1 MTQQYYKLDLCADIS
16 NLTDLSISRTK
27 ALLEAIAQNN
37 DYSFIKLMKFPASG
51 ELKAECIIVEVECDG
66 IPSKN
71 TVGLQYCERLVLFIS
86 TDPEQL
92 VQVFALRK
100 DFPTLMHQNQSRKGQ
115 PASLCLYFEPTISV
129 LRTWTPQNFL
139 RRIQWWLEKSSKNE
153 LHPAD
158 QPVEHLF
165 FQSKYELILPW
176 NFEELRKNH
185 SSFIIRR
192 GSQRKNE
199 GFSCHLLVDKN
210 QSANDLRLKFIQLE
224 LPPIVHGVVESDPV
238 NFGELSDLLLN
249 RNINLIDE
257 LRSVLHELIDEK
269 GTSVLSNHEGTLI
282 LLQIPLSRSIGNE
295 PEQII
300 YRAFL
305 TETDLFDLGVELN
318 ILMKHE
324 DVYYRD
330 HLFFA
335 DQKII
340 NRKWQDYPLEAVDVL
355 KINTP
360 QAAREQSGIAE
371 EGPTG
376 VLVGAGSLGSTL
388 INLWGRSGWGKWTI
402 VDKDYI
408 KPHNLSRHVAH
419 RYQVG
424 EPKAKVVAELHSLAV
439 DDALIITS
447 LIADATDLIKDS
459 SSPILRTASIVI
471 DASTTLE
478 YPRAAS
484 NDNSLAR
491 HISVFITPDGNGS
504 VLLVEDAERK
514 IRLRTL
520 EAQYYR
526 SLLENDLGNIHLT
539 NTIGT
544 FWSGAGCR
552 DISVVLPYSKV
563 MGQACTVAE
572 QIQNLALLPQ
582 AFIKIWQR
590 EPETGAT
597 YAYNFPVHLE
607 SFFSLDDI
615 ILFIDN
621 GVLDLLFHMRKQC
634 LPNETGGVLLGYY
647 DFNIKVVVIVTALPA
662 PPDSKSTP
670 ISFERG
676 TLGLAEKI
684 QEAADR
690 TMGMVGYI
698 GEWHSHP
705 PGHSTSMSGEDIV
718 QLTHL
723 ARGMAEDGLPAIS
736 LIVGDEDFQVFK
748 GERSS

>member
-1 MTQQYYKLDLCADIS
+1 MTQEYYKLDRCADVP
-16 NLTDLSISRTK
+16 NLNDLSISRTK
-27 ALLEAIAQNN
+27 ALLEAITQNN
-37 DYSFIKLMKFPASG
+37 DYSFIKLMRFPASG
-51 ELKAECIIVEVECDG
+51 ELEAECIIVEVECDG
-66 IPSKN
+66 IPSRN
-71 TVGLQYCERLVLFIS
+71 TVGLQYRERLALFIPID
-86 TDPEQL
+86 TEQL

-100 DFPTLMHQNQSRKGQ
+100 NFPTLMHQNQRGRDQ

-158 QPVEHLF
+158 QPVENLF

-176 NFEELRKNH
+176 DFEELRKNH

-192 GSQRKNE
+192 GSLRENE
-199 GFSCHLLVDKN
+199 GFACHLLVDQN
-210 QSANDLRLKFIQLE
+210 QSTKDIRLKFIQLE
-224 LPPIVHGVVESDPV
+224 LPPIIHGIVESNPI
-238 NFGELSDLLLN
+238 NFGELFDLLSN
-249 RNINLIDE
+249 RNVNLIDE
-257 LRSVLHELIDEK
+257 LRSVLHDLIDEK
-269 GTSVLSNHEGTLI
+269 GTSVLQKNEGTLI
-282 LLQIPLSRSIGNE
+282 LLQIPLSRSVDNQ
-295 PEQII
+295 PEHVI

-305 TETDLFDLGVELN
+305 TQTDLFDLGIELN
-318 ILMKHE
+318 ILMEHE
-324 DVYYRD
+324 NVYYRYTPI
-330 HLFFA
+330 FA
-335 DQKII
+335 DQKI
-340 NRKWQDYPLEAVDVL
+340 NDTKWRDHPLEAVDVL
-355 KINTP
+355 RINTP
-360 QAAREQSGIAE
+360 QTAREQSGINE

-376 VLVGAGSLGSTL
+376 VLIGAGSLGSTL

-419 RYQVG
+419 RYHVG
-424 EPKAKVVAELHSLAV
+424 EPKATVVAQIHSLAV
-439 DDALIITS
+439 DNASTITS

-484 NDNSLAR
+484 NDDSLSR
-491 HISVFITPDGNGS
+491 HISVFITPDGNGA
-504 VLLVEDAERK
+504 VLLVEDIERK
-514 IRLRTL
+514 IKLRTL

-526 SLLENDLGNIHLT
+526 ALLQHELGNAHLS

-552 DISVVLPYSKV
+552 DISVVLPYSRI

-572 QIQNLALLPQ
+572 QIQKLALLPE
-582 AFIKIWQR
+582 ASIKIWQR
-590 EPETGAT
+590 DPETSAT
-597 YAYNFPVHLE
+597 CAYNFPVQLE
-607 SFFSLDDI
+607 HYFSLDDI
-615 ILFIDN
+615 TLFIDN
-621 GVLDLLFHMRKQC
+621 GVLDLLFQMRKQC

-647 DFNIKVVVIVTALPA
+647 DFNIKAVVIVTAMPA
-662 PPDSKSTP
+662 PLDSKSTP

-676 TLGLAEKI
+676 TLGLAKKI
-684 QEAADR
+684 QEAMDR

-705 PGHSTSMSGEDIV
+705 PGHSTSMSRDDIV

-723 ARGMAEDGLPAIS
+723 AQGMAEDGLPAIS
-736 LIVGDEDFQVFK
+736 LIVGDDDFQVFK
-748 GERSS
+748 GERS

>member
-1 MTQQYYKLDLCADIS
+1 MTQEYYKLDLCADIP

-71 TVGLQYCERLVLFIS
+71 TVGLQYREHLALFVP
-86 TDPEQL
+86 TDLEQL

-100 DFPTLMHQNQSRKGQ
+100 DFPTLMHQNQRRKGQ

-192 GSQRKNE
+192 GSQRENE
-199 GFSCHLLVDKN
+199 GFSCHLLVDQN
-210 QSANDLRLKFIQLE
+210 QSANDIRLKLIQLE
-224 LPPIVHGVVESDPV
+224 LPPIIHGAVESDPI
-238 NFGELSDLLLN
+238 NFGELFDLLSN

-269 GTSVLSNHEGTLI
+269 GASVLSNHEGTLI
-282 LLQIPLSRSIGNE
+282 LLQIPLSRSIDNE

-305 TETDLFDLGVELN
+305 TKTDLFDLGVELN

-324 DVYYRD
+324 NVYYRD
-330 HLFFA
+330 TPIFA

-340 NRKWQDYPLEAVDVL
+340 DTKWQDYPLEAVDVL
-355 KINTP
+355 KINTL
-360 QAAREQSGIAE
+360 QAAREQSSINE

-419 RYQVG
+419 RYHVG
-424 EPKAKVVAELHSLAV
+424 EPKAKVVAQLHSLAV
-439 DDALIITS
+439 DDASIITS

-491 HISVFITPDGNGS
+491 HISVFITPDGNGV

-526 SLLENDLGNIHLT
+526 SLLQNDLGNIHLT

-552 DISVVLPYSKV
+552 DISVVLPYSKI

-572 QIQNLALLPQ
+572 QIQNLALLPE

-615 ILFIDN
+615 TLFIDN
-621 GVLDLLFHMRKQC
+621 GVLDLLFQMRKQC

-647 DFNIKVVVIVTALPA
+647 DFNIKAVVIVTALPA

-670 ISFERG
+670 TSFERG

-684 QEAADR
+684 QEASDR

-705 PGHSTSMSGEDIV
+705 PGHSTSMSRDDIV

-723 ARGMAEDGLPAIS
+723 AQGMAEDGLPAIS
-736 LIVGDEDFQVFK
+736 LIVGDDDFQVFK
-748 GERSS
+748 GERSL

>member
-1 MTQQYYKLDLCADIS
+1 MTQEYYKLDLCADIP
-16 NLTDLSISRTK
+16 NLTDLSTSRTK
-27 ALLEAIAQNN
+27 ALLEAIAHNN

-71 TVGLQYCERLVLFIS
+71 TVGLQYRERLALFVP

-100 DFPTLMHQNQSRKGQ
+100 DFPTLMHQNQRRKGQ

-192 GSQRKNE
+192 SSQRENE
-199 GFSCHLLVDKN
+199 GFSCHLLMDQN
-210 QSANDLRLKFIQLE
+210 QSANDIRLKLIQLE
-224 LPPIVHGVVESDPV
+224 LPSIIHGSVESDPI
-238 NFGELSDLLLN
+238 NFGELFELLSN

-269 GTSVLSNHEGTLI
+269 GASVLSNHEGTLI
-282 LLQIPLSRSIGNE
+282 LLQIPLSRSIDNG

-305 TETDLFDLGVELN
+305 TKTDIFDLGVELN

-324 DVYYRD
+324 NVYYRD
-330 HLFFA
+330 TPIFA
-335 DQKII
+335 DQKITDT
-340 NRKWQDYPLEAVDVL
+340 KWRDCPLEAVDVL

-360 QAAREQSGIAE
+360 QIAREQSGINE
-371 EGPTG
+371 EGPAG

-419 RYQVG
+419 RYHVG
-424 EPKAKVVAELHSLAV
+424 EPKATVVAQLHSLAV
-439 DDALIITS
+439 DDASIITS
-447 LIADATDLIKDS
+447 LIVDATDLIKDS
-459 SSPILRTASIVI
+459 SSAILRTASIVI

-478 YPRAAS
+478 YPRSAS
-484 NDNSLAR
+484 NDDSLSR
-491 HISVFITPDGNGS
+491 HISVFITPDGNGA

-514 IRLRTL
+514 IKLRTL

-526 SLLENDLGNIHLT
+526 ALLQNELGNVHLS

-552 DISVVLPYSKV
+552 DISVVLPYSKI

-572 QIQNLALLPQ
+572 QVQKLALLPE
-582 AFIKIWQR
+582 AFIKVWQR

-597 YAYNFPVHLE
+597 CAYNFPVQLE
-607 SFFSLDDI
+607 NYFPLDDLT
-615 ILFIDN
+615 LFIDN
-621 GVLDLLFHMRKQC
+621 GVVDLLFQLRKQC

-647 DFNIKVVVIVTALPA
+647 DFNIKAVVIVTALLA

-670 ISFERG
+670 TSFERG

-684 QEAADR
+684 QEASVR

-705 PGHSTSMSGEDIV
+705 PGHSTSMSRDDIV

-723 ARGMAEDGLPAIS
+723 AQGMAEDGLPAIS
-736 LIVGDEDFQVFK
+736 LIVGDDGFQVFK